1 MSVCVAPYIW
11 KPLFSLHQQICN
23 PPFKTLFEHI
33 SFMDMCVFSYFAL
46 FLKRFE
52 AVHNKTQEDDPIASV
67 KSEASEE
74 SKTEVKVKQSQ
85 EQV

>member
-1 MSVCVAPYIW
+1 
-11 KPLFSLHQQICN
+11 
-23 PPFKTLFEHI
+23 
-33 SFMDMCVFSYFAL
+33 MCVFSYFSL

-52 AVHNKTQEDDPIASV
+52 GVHNKTKEDDPIASV

-85 EQV
+85 ERV